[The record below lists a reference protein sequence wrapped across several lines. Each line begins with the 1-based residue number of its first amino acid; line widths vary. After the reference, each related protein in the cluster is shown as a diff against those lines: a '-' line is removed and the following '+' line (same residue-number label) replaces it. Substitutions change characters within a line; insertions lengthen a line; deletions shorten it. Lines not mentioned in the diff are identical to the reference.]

1 MNRNM
6 TPTGGDAQDS
16 RLSAWLDG
24 ELDTDG
30 AQAMSELVA
39 SDEAFAARAQR
50 MSRIDDLIRAAVPE
64 EPVPDALL
72 ERLGLAASAAAPSA
86 EVVDLSAVRR
96 QREQYRCAA
105 APAARPR
112 LLWRIAAQVAVI
124 GGVGVAAALWF
135 APHSASVP
143 QSDEYRTLSNRPPVS
158 APAVNAVVIFGDAV
172 DPAAAHRIAGA
183 AGANLIGTPNTAGAW
198 KAAIA
203 PGRRDDVLSTLR
215 ADPRVAGAEPI
226 DGANR

>member
-6 TPTGGDAQDS
+6 TPPEGDAQNT

-30 AQAMSELVA
+30 AEAMSELVA
-39 SDEAFAARAQR
+39 GDEALAARAQR
-50 MSRIDDLIRAAVPE
+50 MSRIDDLVRAAVPE
-64 EPVPDALL
+64 EPVPAALL
-72 ERLGLAASAAAPSA
+72 ERLGLAAPAAASSA
-86 EVVDLSAVRR
+86 EVVDLSAMRR
-96 QREQYRCAA
+96 QREEHRRAA

-135 APHSASVP
+135 APHGPGVP
-143 QSDEYRTLSNRPPVS
+143 QFHEYRTLSNRPQVA
-158 APAVNAVVIFGDAV
+158 APAVNAMVIFGEAV
-172 DPAAAHRIAGA
+172 DPAVAHRIAGA
-183 AGANLIGTPNTAGAW
+183 AGANLVGTPNAAGAW

-203 PGRRDDVLSTLR
+203 PGRRDAVLSTLR

>member
-6 TPTGGDAQDS
+6 TPTGGDAQNS

-30 AQAMSELVA
+30 AQAMSELVT
-39 SDEAFAARAQR
+39 SDETLAARAQR
-50 MSRIDDLIRAAVPE
+50 MSRIDDLVRAAVPE

-72 ERLGLAASAAAPSA
+72 ERLGLSAPAAAPSA
-86 EVVDLSAVRR
+86 EIVDLSAVRR
-96 QREQYRCAA
+96 QREEHRRAA

-124 GGVGVAAALWF
+124 GRVGVAAALWF
-135 APHSASVP
+135 APHGASVS
-143 QSDEYRTLSNRPPVS
+143 QSDEYRTLSNHPQVS

-183 AGANLIGTPNTAGAW
+183 AGANLIGTPNAAGAW